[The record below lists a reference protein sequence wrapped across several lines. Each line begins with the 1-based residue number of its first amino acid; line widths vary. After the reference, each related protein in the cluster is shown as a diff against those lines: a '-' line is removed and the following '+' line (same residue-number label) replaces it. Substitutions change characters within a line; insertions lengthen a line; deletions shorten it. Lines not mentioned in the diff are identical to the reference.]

1 VGLMP
6 DDHGGF
12 EHVRENV
19 NGHPMLNLLAYA
31 RTYWLRLTLGV
42 LAAFLTRFARLVP
55 PIIVAAAIDRA
66 IRQSGETGLLTDV
79 GLLPA
84 AQVTGQ
90 AARVAMLERLVAIAV
105 LAYVVR
111 SLARFASR
119 YLLQSTAQKVQR
131 DLRNDTYDHIQRL
144 SMDFFVD
151 HQTGGMM
158 SILNSDI
165 NRLEKFL
172 NTEFRQLIR
181 VVATVGGIAV
191 ILWTYSPKLAAIALA
206 PVPIIGLASGRFLTW
221 IEPRYKSIR
230 ETVARLNTRLENNL
244 GGAAVIKSFDRYGF
258 ERARVAEQSERYH
271 DEKVAALRIRR
282 GFFATLRALTGVV
295 FVLVL
300 YVGGTDIITGVPGE
314 NGALTLGGFALFF
327 LLLRR
332 LYSPMRRVGKSAN
345 KYQLAKSSAERVFGL
360 LGREPTVTSPPDA
373 HAPDAIEGDV
383 EFDSVTFAYG
393 DREPVI
399 RDVSLD
405 VPAGT
410 TVGLAGATGAGKS
423 TLLKLVARFH
433 DVDGSH
439 PPVSQPASQSDSGD
453 VDGSYPPVSQPDSKS
468 DSGDVDGGAVRVD
481 GVDVREYDLQT
492 LRDEIAIVEQNP
504 YLFSGTVA
512 ENIAYGDRETLEAE
526 WYGDGDAHEVEWDDD
541 PERSESDWDDP
552 EQGESEWDDG
562 RAGAPPD
569 GTVRS
574 AARERVMSAA
584 NAAAAD
590 EFIRDLPEGYDT
602 RVGERGVKL
611 SGGQRQRLAIARAL
625 LNDPAII
632 IFDEA
637 TSDVD
642 TETEDLIQE
651 SLERLVE
658 ERTAFVIAHRLSTIR
673 DADQIVVMDDG
684 RIVER
689 GTHDDLVA
697 TDGTYAAL
705 WDGQADADR
714 PSADD

>member
-1 VGLMP
+1 MAE
-6 DDHGGF
+6 DHGGF
-12 EHVRENV
+12 EHVRDNV
-19 NGHPMLNLLAYA
+19 DGHPMVSLLAYA
-31 RTYWLRLTLGV
+31 RTYWVRLTLGV

-55 PIIVAAAIDRA
+55 PVVVAAAIDRA

-79 GLLPA
+79 GLLPG
-84 AQVTGQ
+84 AQIAGQ
-90 AARVAMLERLVAIAV
+90 AARVAVLERLVAIAV
-105 LAYVVR
+105 LAYLVR
-111 SLARFASR
+111 SVSRFVSR
-119 YLLQSTAQKVQR
+119 YLLQATAQKVQR

-221 IEPRYKSIR
+221 IEPRYTSIR

-244 GGAAVIKSFDRYGF
+244 GGAAVIKAFDRYGF
-258 ERARVAEQSERYH
+258 ERDRVAAQSERYH
-271 DEKVAALRIRR
+271 DEKVGALRIRR
-282 GFFATLRALTGVV
+282 GFFAALRLLTGVV
-295 FVLVL
+295 FVVVL
-300 YVGGTDIITGVPGE
+300 YVGGSDIITGVPGE

-360 LGREPTVTSPPDA
+360 LGREPTITSPPDP
-373 HAPDAIEGDV
+373 HAPASVDGDV
-383 EFDSVTFAYG
+383 TFDDVTFSYG

-399 RDVSLD
+399 RGVSLD

-423 TLLKLVARFH
+423 TLLKLVSRFH
-433 DVDGSH
+433 DVD
-439 PPVSQPASQSDSGD
+439 SGT
-453 VDGSYPPVSQPDSKS
+453 
-468 DSGDVDGGAVRVD
+468 VRVD
-481 GVDVREYDLQT
+481 GVDVREYDLQA

-512 ENIAYGDRETLEAE
+512 ENIAYGDRRTLEAE
-526 WYGDGDAHEVEWDDD
+526 WYGEDD
-541 PERSESDWDDP
+541 S
-552 EQGESEWDDG
+552 
-562 RAGAPPD
+562 
-569 GTVRS
+569 GTDTDVDET
-574 AARERVMSAA
+574 AARERVVSAA
-584 NAAAAD
+584 EAAAAH

-625 LNDPAII
+625 LNDPAVIV
-632 IFDEA
+632 FDEA

-642 TETEDLIQE
+642 TETEELIQE

-658 ERTAFVIAHRLSTIR
+658 ERTAFVIAHRLSTIQ
-673 DADQIVVMDDG
+673 DADEIVVMDDG
-684 RIVER
+684 RIVEQ
-689 GTHDDLVA
+689 GMHDELVA
-697 TDGTYAAL
+697 KDGAYAAL
-705 WDGQADADR
+705 WDGQADVER
-714 PSADD
+714 SPADD